1 MPKSLSDVIAWSK
14 THQGRKL
21 IRYTL
26 SSVITTAISFSTI
39 VIVYGFHIISGI
51 ISATLFGN
59 LVAVIPSYYLSRA
72 WAWGKRG
79 KSHWLKEVVPY
90 WSMSIAGIAFSML
103 GATLVKRLVHT
114 EHLTHIESTL
124 AVAGMNLISFAVFWV
139 LKILMFNKIFHT
151 NKLEDIEEHLKE
163 EEEEEVQEEKQGAPK
178 SA

>member
-1 MPKSLSDVIAWSK
+1 VPKSLSDVLAWSK
-14 THQGRKL
+14 THQGKKL

-51 ISATLFGN
+51 IAATLCGN

-79 KSHWLKEVVPY
+79 RSHWLKEVIPY
-90 WSMSIAGIAFSML
+90 WTMSIAGIAFSML
-103 GATLVKRLVHT
+103 GASLVKRLVHT
-114 EHLTHIESTL
+114 EHLTHIESTI
-124 AVAGMNLISFAVFWV
+124 AVAGMNLVSFAIFWV
-139 LKILMFNKIFHT
+139 LKVLLFNKIFHT
-151 NKLEDIEEHLKE
+151 NKLEDIEEHLI
-163 EEEEEVQEEKQGAPK
+163 EEEVEEEEKQGASE

>member
-1 MPKSLSDVIAWSK
+1 MPRSLSDVIAWSK

-51 ISATLFGN
+51 IAATLFGN

-79 KSHWLKEVVPY
+79 RSHWLKEVVPY
-90 WSMSIAGIAFSML
+90 WSMSLAGIAFSML
-103 GATLVKRLVHT
+103 GAAYVKYLVH
-114 EHLTHIESTL
+114 EHHFHHLASTAL
-124 AVAGMNLISFAVFWV
+124 VACMNLASFAVFWV
-139 LKILMFNKIFHT
+139 LKVLLFNKIFHT

-163 EEEEEVQEEKQGAPK
+163 EEEEEEEEKQGVPK